1 MKEKLSK
8 SRLGTIKKKLKAS
21 DRVLYIISSAII
33 EEEATTDMK
42 LLIAELENCWKE
54 LKDLDEAVRLL
65 TEKTIS
71 LTKQKQIS
79 RNPK

>member
-8 SRLGTIKKKLKAS
+8 SRFGTIKKKLNAS
-21 DRVLYIISSAII
+21 DRVIYIIS
-33 EEEATTDMK
+33 TTDMK

-54 LKDLDEAVRLL
+54 IKDLDDVVRLL

-71 LTKQKQIS
+71 LTKQK
-79 RNPK
+79 